1 MAWEATVQAAFAQ
14 NISAPTI
21 EPRSGFMGLAFFG
34 CALLASIPAAA
45 QTAQIPTE
53 NRAWVTLGAGQAAAY
68 DGSRL
73 ASRYLGYA
81 VLSGRSYDTAV
92 TGPGGRLQ
100 LHSSVQPQDEA
111 LLPKALRSSTRVAVG
126 GQIWN
131 LTHAKEGRQCPADNP
146 NCGAWGGLG
155 VQFWKRRASRAKGYC
170 SEVVIAFRGTQGV
183 AGSAFSNLNP
193 ISVFVKV
200 LVPGIG
206 ADHYEQV
213 RVNIDNWVKEVRDL
227 GCRNARFVAVG
238 HSLGGGL
245 ARHAAYQ
252 NSYISK
258 VVTFNTSPVSA
269 WSSVDRE
276 RRERNVR
283 GLEIENVVESGEIL
297 GALRAP
303 AIAYGGS
310 TSCDPQERTI
320 AFNALHNNPFGQ
332 HRIWPLAQK
341 LHDWGA
347 RRGGRIADAALPQL
361 SAAQKA
367 QLNCLTEPR
376 EQYLARTDPQRRAVP
391 VVGPTV
397 TVRPFQ
403 ARPPGQ
409 Q

>member
-1 MAWEATVQAAFAQ
+1 MQAAFAQ

-21 EPRSGFMGLAFFG
+21 EPRSGFIRLAFFG

-155 VQFWKRRASRAKGYC
+155 VQFWKRRASRARGYC
-170 SEVVIAFRGTQGV
+170 SEVVIAFRGTHGV

-200 LVPGIG
+200 LVPGVG

-391 VVGPTV
+391 ISGPTV

-403 ARPPGQ
+403 PGVPGQ

>member
-1 MAWEATVQAAFAQ
+1 MQAAFAQ

-206 ADHYEQV
+206 SDHYEQV

>member
-14 NISAPTI
+14 NISTLTI
-21 EPRSGFMGLAFFG
+21 EPRSSFVRLAFFG
-34 CALLASIPAAA
+34 CASLASIPAAA

-53 NRAWVTLGAGQAAAY
+53 NRAWVTLGAGQAAPY
-68 DGSRL
+68 DASRL

-81 VLSGRSYDTAV
+81 VLSGRSYDTARKEN
-92 TGPGGRLQ
+92 GRWQ
-100 LHSSVQPQDEA
+100 LTSSVQPQDEA
-111 LLPKALRSSTRVAVG
+111 LMPKALRSSTRVAVG

-146 NCGAWGGLG
+146 NCGAWNGLG
-155 VQFWKRRASRAKGYC
+155 VQFWKRRASRARGYC
-170 SEVVIAFRGTQGV
+170 SEVVIAFRGTQGGV
-183 AGSAFSNLNP
+183 AGSLFSNLNP
-193 ISVFVKV
+193 ISVFVKI
-200 LVPGIG
+200 LVPGVG

-303 AIAYGGS
+303 ATAYGGS

-320 AFNALHNNPFGQ
+320 AFNALHNNPLGQ
-332 HRIWPLAQK
+332 HQIWPLAQK
-341 LHDWGA
+341 LHDWKA

-376 EQYLARTDPQRRAVP
+376 EQYLARTDPQRRAVSIS
-391 VVGPTV
+391 GPTV

-403 ARPPGQ
+403 PRAPGQ
-409 Q
+409 P